1 VLNRCWFTT
10 SVLATPEFKVAASG
24 LETSVTKLCNS
35 PSDKTWTRCEP
46 HFRGTVESWSRVEW
60 LRLGPVM
67 SENRLERILF
77 FPDRKGTGRKQVEAA
92 IAARQEAVTEVATLA
107 GQSVAM
113 QGLGALEFIL
123 FGSGSDALA
132 APDASHR
139 CAYARAASTNLVDI
153 SDEIIA
159 GWRDGTGL
167 AQAFLEPAAGN
178 PLFRTDKEALNL
190 LLGQMIHGLEA
201 IRDTR
206 VTPFSTGR
214 IPAATAQISPF
225 LAFRHDDTVDPRRI
239 EGLEAL
245 FNESG
250 IEVVSKDMAPRLADT
265 IRFEF
270 GQAISTART
279 SKPRSVI
286 CLPIPKPAEK
296 LLYLDYAI
304 KIVIGRLDRNSPRQA
319 GLRSGFR
326 SEMAIETARSPA
338 TQVSGRRG
346 PCLAGWPRA
355 RRCGKASRL
364 RDPVCCRLSR
374 SGGPVWCCRSG

>member
-1 VLNRCWFTT
+1 MDRLLICLLALLVSAPVARADQDAARPPIGPVLQRMLTEYVRPGYAEFNAA
-10 SVLATPEFKVAASG
+10 ATD
-24 LETSVTKLCNS
+24 LETSAAALCEN
-35 PSDKTWTRCEP
+35 PSDDNLAATRSA
-46 HFRGTVESWSRVEW
+46 FRGAVESWSRIEW

-92 IAARQEAVTEVATLA
+92 IASRQDAVTEVATLA

-139 CAYARAASTNLVDI
+139 CAFARAAAINLVDL
-153 SDEIIA
+153 SNQIIA

-167 AQAFLEPAAGN
+167 ARVFLKPAPGN
-178 PLFRTDKEALNL
+178 PLFRTDQEALNL

-206 VTPFSTGR
+206 VS
-214 IPAATAQISPF
+214 AF
-225 LAFRHDDTVDPRRI
+225 LDRENPGHDRPKSALFWRSGMTLPSIRANL

-250 IEVVSKDMAPRLADT
+250 IEIVSKENAPRLADT
-265 IRFEF
+265 IRFECR
-270 GQAISTART
+270 QAIRTAQSLEAPVGDLLVNPETR
-279 SKPRSVI
+279 
-286 CLPIPKPAEK
+286 EK
-296 LLYLDYAI
+296 LLYLDYAL
-304 KIVIGRLDRNSPRQA
+304 KIIIGRLDQEFAQA
-319 GLRSGFR
+319 GGLAVGF
-326 SEMAIETARSPA
+326 SF
-338 TQVSGRRG
+338 GDG
-346 PCLAGWPRA
+346 
-355 RRCGKASRL
+355 
-364 RDPVCCRLSR
+364 D
-374 SGGPVWCCRSG
+374 